1 MPRTSYRWE
10 KLPGNFDTLHA
21 TQLFPSDN
29 CWGIPNMQHT
39 PVDCVPD
46 WIVPYRQQVRT
57 NRDLN
62 RGAVHFFIDD
72 YRFEGVWHRPN
83 RAVKGLKK
91 YKMLLTPDF
100 SLYRDWP
107 IMLQMWNTYRS
118 RWVGCFW
125 QSRGFTVIPT
135 VSWSSAES
143 YTFCFAG
150 LPKRGIVAVSALGVN
165 MASSIEH
172 HLFVAGFQA
181 MVQRLQ
187 PVIVLSCGRLPKP
200 CYSLADVMVYPTI
213 WTSIRDAVQ
222 NGNKQVERIQEAYG
236 RQR

>member
-1 MPRTSYRWE
+1 MPRTSNRWE

-21 TQLFPSDN
+21 TRLYPSDN
-29 CWGIPNMQHT
+29 RWGIPNMQHT

-46 WIVPYRQQVRT
+46 WLVPYRQQVRT
-57 NRDLN
+57 KRDLS
-62 RGAVHFFIDD
+62 RGAVHFCLDD

-83 RAVKGLKK
+83 RAVKGLRKFK
-91 YKMLLTPDF
+91 TLLTPDF

-125 QSRGFTVIPT
+125 QARGFTVIPT

-143 YTFCFAG
+143 YSFCFAG
-150 LPKRGIVAVSALGVN
+150 VPKRSIVAVSSLGVKMTN
-165 MASSIEH
+165 PVER
-172 HLFVAGFQA
+172 HLFIAGFQT
-181 MVQRLQ
+181 MVQQLQ
-187 PVIVLSCGRLPKP
+187 PIIVLSCGQLPML
-200 CYSLADVMVYPTI
+200 CHSLVEVVIYPTI

-222 NGNKQVERIQEAYG
+222 NGNKQIERIQEAYG
-236 RQR
+236 RTG